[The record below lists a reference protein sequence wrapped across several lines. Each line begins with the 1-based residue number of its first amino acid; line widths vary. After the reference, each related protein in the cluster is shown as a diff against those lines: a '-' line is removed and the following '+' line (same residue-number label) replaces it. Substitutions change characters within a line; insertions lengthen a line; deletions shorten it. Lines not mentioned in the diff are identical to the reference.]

1 MNIPIAPSALQ
12 RHVRASVFPALW
24 INRKKYRTQ
33 ACTARAGFFACCAGR
48 LSGMQPL
55 TCFIVL
61 ILPVDF
67 KALSW

>member
-33 ACTARAGFFACCAGR
+33 ACTVECT
-48 LSGMQPL
+48 P
-55 TCFIVL
+55 
-61 ILPVDF
+61 
-67 KALSW
+67 